1 MRKLSLAS
9 FFLLVLVI
17 HSAEKRVPVIE
28 SAKKLA
34 EAKARKCVWQ
44 KDRSIMVQIPE
55 AFEVIPSKVLPA
67 VYNESGDLVQ
77 AETIIPEK
85 KVQISNTFFIDTCEV
100 TVGQFREFLKSS
112 GYRPDTAI
120 DWNEVHKYAPSSRH
134 PMIYVTWHD
143 AAAYAKWAGKRLPYE
158 HEWEFAA
165 RGGLINK
172 KYPWGNDDSVA
183 RDYANYE
190 YTDGKDK
197 WSSQT
202 APVGSFLPNRYDLHD
217 MVGNVYEW
225 CQDWYSNEQKY
236 RVLRGGSWNLSTLF
250 LHVTSRI
257 NYVPSFRHSYLGF
270 RCVLESP

>member
-1 MRKLSLAS
+1 MRKVSLAL
-9 FFLLVLVI
+9 FFLLVLSV
-17 HSAEKRVPVIE
+17 HSVEKELPVIE

-34 EAKARKCVWQ
+34 ETKARKVVWQ
-44 KDRSIMVQIPE
+44 KDGSIMVQIPE
-55 AFEVIPSKVLPA
+55 VLEVIPSKVLPA
-67 VYNESGDLVQ
+67 IYNELGDLVQ
-77 AETIIPEK
+77 AETVIHEK
-85 KVQISNTFFIDTCEV
+85 KIQISNKFFMDACEV
-100 TVGQFREFLKSS
+100 TVGQFKTFLKSS
-112 GYRPDTAI
+112 GYKPDTDI
-120 DWNEVHKYAPSSRH
+120 DWSEVRKYAPSNRH
-134 PMIYVTWHD
+134 PMIYVTWND
-143 AAAYAKWAGKRLPYE
+143 AAAYAEWAGKRLPYE

-183 RDYANYE
+183 RDHANYE
-190 YTDGKDK
+190 YIGGKDK
-197 WSSQT
+197 WDKQT
-202 APVGSFLPNRYDLHD
+202 APVGSFLPNKYNLYD